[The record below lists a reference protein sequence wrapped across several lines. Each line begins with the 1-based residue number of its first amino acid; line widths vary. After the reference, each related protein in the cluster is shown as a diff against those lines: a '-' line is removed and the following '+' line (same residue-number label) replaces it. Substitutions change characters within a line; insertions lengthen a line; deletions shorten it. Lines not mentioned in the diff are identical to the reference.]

1 MAFDWI
7 RARPPAAGALGA
19 GRKASASGSG
29 SGAPRADAGRG
40 PQPEAKA
47 SVAGSMIAFQTP
59 GRAVWSPTD
68 TASLARNGYGANPVG
83 FRAVRMLAEAAAA
96 IPLTLAEEG
105 RRMAEHPV
113 LSLLARPNPGCDGR
127 SFLEAVFGHLL
138 IAGNAYVEGAPG
150 AGEGWPAELFV
161 LRPDRMQVVPGP
173 DGWPAAYDYRVGQ
186 RVHRFSNTGD
196 WARVLHLRAFHPLD
210 DHYGMSPLE
219 PAAAAVDV
227 HNAAGRWA
235 KALLDNAARPSGA
248 IVFGAKDGAQMSE
261 EQFRRLR
268 QELEDNHA
276 GVSNAGRPMLLEGGL
291 DWKPMSHSPKDMD
304 FLETKH
310 AAAREIALAVGVPP
324 MLLGLPGDNTYANY
338 QEANRAFYRHSVLPM
353 VRKVA
358 AALAGWLSANAGVA
372 LALEPDLDQV
382 PALQTEREALW
393 RRVGEADFLT
403 PAEKRAMLGLAPLAE
418 DGADG

>member
-7 RARPPAAGALGA
+7 RARPSAAGAD
-19 GRKASASGSG
+19 GREQKAS
-29 SGAPRADAGRG
+29 RAQEHA
-40 PQPEAKA
+40 QKA
-47 SVAGSMIAFQTP
+47 SRAGPAIAFQTV
-59 GRAVWSPTD
+59 GRAVFSPTD
-68 TASLARNGYGANPVG
+68 TASLARNAYGANPVG
-83 FRAVRMLAEAAAA
+83 YRAVRMLAEAVATV
-96 IPLTLAEEG
+96 PLSLVEGG
-105 RRMAEHPV
+105 RRMVEHPV

-127 SFLEAVFGHLL
+127 SFLEGVVGHLL

-150 AGEGWPAELFV
+150 AMLWPAELYV

-173 DGWPAAYDYRVGQ
+173 DGWPVGYDYRVGS
-186 RVHRFSNTGD
+186 RVHRFSNTAE
-196 WARVLHLRAFHPLD
+196 WARVMHLRAFHPLD

-268 QELEDNHA
+268 EELEDNHQGA
-276 GVSNAGRPMLLEGGL
+276 TNAGRPLLLEGGL

-304 FLETKH
+304 FLETKF
-310 AAAREIALAVGVPP
+310 AAAREIAMAVGVPP

-338 QEANRAFYRHSVLPM
+338 QEANRAFYRHAVVPLA
-353 VRKVA
+353 RKVA

-372 LALEPDLDQV
+372 VELEPDLDQV
-382 PALQTEREALW
+382 PALATEREALW
-393 RRVGEADFLT
+393 RRVGDADFLT
-403 PAEKRAMLGLAPLAE
+403 VDEKRAMLGLPPMQTPSPME
-418 DGADG
+418 GGDE